1 MNEPA
6 EPSKDY
12 GAMSRQELC
21 IDLEQYDFVTPTGV
35 PLAPFLDSLMKENL
49 DPKTVADTCEDIEA
63 MSFECQGGPLRNSA
77 PWIELRRRVGAP
89 GAWG

>member
-1 MNEPA
+1 MRKA
-6 EPSKDY
+6 TSSSCAT

-21 IDLEQYDFVTPTGV
+21 IDLDQYDFVTPTGV

-63 MSFECQGGPLRNSA
+63 RSFECQGGPLRNSA